1 MISIGLLRERTGRV
15 CVIPSPPADVRREIT
30 SGPYSRHVIHAEP
43 VFAAVPLTLAS
54 TLPFV
59 QVPQLRRALAT
70 LEPAWELRV
79 DALRKVAAEAQ
90 NLSRVATKYS
100 PGVVD
105 EVNCT
110 RMLVML
116 VSLNS
121 SCHGRRWR

>member
-1 MISIGLLRERTGRV
+1 M
-15 CVIPSPPADVRREIT
+15 
-30 SGPYSRHVIHAEP
+30 
-43 VFAAVPLTLAS
+43 
-54 TLPFV
+54 
-59 QVPQLRRALAT
+59 PQLRRALAT

-110 RMLVML
+110 RMLTCSSRL
-116 VSLNS
+116 VEQPLPRSQVALKTKTL
-121 SCHGRRWR
+121 R